1 MFWKKDEP
9 VAVHGVLFYGLLSKK
24 QRAILKE
31 IEKVTAPEEWN
42 GLKGVYCL
50 GSVKVQGRDVLG
62 VYYGQFPKQT
72 SSKKQALQFEINYK
86 KYTVTECPIVFVDTM
101 KNKKAHQFAFIVLHE
116 LGHHV
121 DRTQNKSVLRE
132 GNKQQEL
139 FANTYAIERFLQ
151 MEGMESKQLHN
162 IPYLQEAIQ
171 EYQQSHYPFCP
182 PLTLR
187 VE

>member
-1 MFWKKDEP
+1 M
-9 VAVHGVLFYGLLSKK
+9 LSKK

-139 FANTYAIERFLQ
+139 FANTYAIERFYKWK
-151 MEGMESKQLHN
+151 EWNPSSFT
-162 IPYLQEAIQ
+162 I
-171 EYQQSHYPFCP
+171 F
-182 PLTLR
+182 LTFKKRFRNTNNRTIHSVLR
-187 VE
+187 LLFVLNNEPTPTYVLKAMNKRI

>member
-72 SSKKQALQFEINYK
+72 SSKSKLYNLKLTI
-86 KYTVTECPIVFVDTM
+86 
-101 KNKKAHQFAFIVLHE
+101 KN
-116 LGHHV
+116 
-121 DRTQNKSVLRE
+121 
-132 GNKQQEL
+132 
-139 FANTYAIERFLQ
+139 
-151 MEGMESKQLHN
+151 
-162 IPYLQEAIQ
+162 IQ
-171 EYQQSHYPFCP
+171 
-182 PLTLR
+182 
-187 VE
+187 

>member
-31 IEKVTAPEEWN
+31 IEKVTPPEAWN
-42 GLKGVYCL
+42 GVKGVYCL

-72 SSKKQALQFEINYK
+72 SAKKQALHFEINYK
-86 KYTVTECPIVFVDTM
+86 KYTVKECPIVFIDTM

-121 DRTQNKSVLRE
+121 DRTQNQVVLRE

-139 FANTYAIERFLQ
+139 FANTYAIEHFLQ
-151 MEGMESKQLHN
+151 IEGMESKQLYN

-171 EYQQSHYPFCP
+171 QYQQVHSPLRSPF
-182 PLTLR
+182 TLR